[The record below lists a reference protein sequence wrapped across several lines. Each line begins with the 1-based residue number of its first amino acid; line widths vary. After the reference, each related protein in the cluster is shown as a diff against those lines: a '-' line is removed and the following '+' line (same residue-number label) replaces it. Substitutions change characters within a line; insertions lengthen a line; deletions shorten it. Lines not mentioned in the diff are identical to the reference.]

1 MRSRFRISS
10 SRRARA
16 GVWALVPVLVATPV
30 LAGPFDD
37 PGIAPAAI
45 TAWADEVVELVRGPL
60 DVASPGLGVA
70 SFGDPVL
77 TLGAVNGD
85 VYDVVSLGDG
95 GAITLGFVAGIG
107 DGPGVDFAVFENGFF
122 APGGLFGELAF
133 VEVSSNGVDFARF
146 ESETLQAY
154 AVEGY
159 EPIEPTDY
167 DGLAGRHPLGLGTGF
182 DLATLAAH
190 PLVGAG
196 RLDLAN
202 VRQVRVVDVI
212 GDGSTMDALEA
223 PIFDPY
229 PTAFAAGGFD
239 LDAIGVVHPAP
250 EPDALA
256 ALVAGIGGVVTLAP
270 RGRRGRWRRR
280 CDARFDRARKADG
293 QAGCRV

>member
-1 MRSRFRISS
+1 MRSRIRFFSWPGTG
-10 SRRARA
+10 AW
-16 GVWALVPVLVATPV
+16 GLVPVLVATPV

-37 PGIAPAAI
+37 PGIEPAAI
-45 TAWADEVVELVRGPL
+45 TAWADAVVELVRGSL
-60 DVASPGLGVA
+60 DVASPELGVA
-70 SFGDPVL
+70 SFGDPAL
-77 TLGAVNGD
+77 TLGPVNGD

-95 GAITLGFVAGIG
+95 GAITLGFAEGIG

-146 ESETLQAY
+146 ESESVQAY
-154 AVEGY
+154 PVEGY

-182 DLATLAAH
+182 DLATLATH
-190 PLVGAG
+190 PLVDTG
-196 RLDLAN
+196 RLDLATIQ
-202 VRQVRVVDVI
+202 QVRVVDVV
-212 GDGSTMDALEA
+212 GDGSTRDAFDA

-250 EPDALA
+250 EPEALA
-256 ALVAGIGGVVTLAP
+256 ALVAGLGGVVSFARRRR
-270 RGRRGRWRRR
+270 RGRRRERSE
-280 CDARFDRARKADG
+280 ARFEA
-293 QAGCRV
+293 AGLAGSGG

>member
-1 MRSRFRISS
+1 MRCRIRLS
-10 SRRARA
+10 SRARGRAPA
-16 GVWALVPVLVATPV
+16 CGLACLLVASTAA
-30 LAGPFDD
+30 AGPFDD
-37 PGIAPAAI
+37 PGIEPAAI

-60 DVASPGLGVA
+60 DVASPALGVT
-70 SFGDPVL
+70 SFGDPAL
-77 TLGAVNGD
+77 TLGAFTGD

-95 GAITLGFVAGIG
+95 GSITLGFAEGIG
-107 DGPGVDFAVFENGFF
+107 DAPGVDFAVFENGFF

-146 ESETLQAY
+146 ESESLQAF

-182 DLATLAAH
+182 DLATLASH
-190 PLVGAG
+190 PLVAQG

-202 VRQVRVVDVI
+202 VQQVRVVDVI
-212 GDGSTMDALEA
+212 GDGSTTDSFDA

-256 ALVAGIGGVVTLAP
+256 ALSVGIGGLVASVRRRRGSP
-270 RGRRGRWRRR
+270 IGRRSGRR
-280 CDARFDRARKADG
+280 CA
-293 QAGCRV
+293 